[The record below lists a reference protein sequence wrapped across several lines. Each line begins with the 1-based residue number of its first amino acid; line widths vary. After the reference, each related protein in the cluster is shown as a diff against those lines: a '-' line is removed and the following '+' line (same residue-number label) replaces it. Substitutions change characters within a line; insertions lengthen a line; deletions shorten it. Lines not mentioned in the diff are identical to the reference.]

1 MFAAS
6 SKIGDGTFKIVN
18 HRDGTRS
25 VVKRS
30 KAEIAKMDTKFTQR
44 YQVFENNKDFFEQ
57 IVSDYDGEI
66 EYKLD
71 GKGAL
76 IELTIDGKK
85 VTDTEL
91 SLYDEKTNSVID
103 KNGEL
108 IKDIPYTERKAQSKR
123 AQDFIKNMMKIVV
136 NGSSYDAMDI
146 GMTIM
151 SMQANMNAPIKR
163 AANLEYASIQK
174 GLKASDYRWEH
185 MMPTNYV
192 ILNLIDYYTNNKN
205 ADADAMAD
213 KLFNKYNVAVIP
225 KTMDKVLE
233 ETRLQQFMPADY
245 TLDQPVWRRYYN
257 FLTFGDPRIKAIVTL
272 NPDGKKIEIG
282 KAYEE
287 AGKVINKKK
296 RK

>member
-1 MFAAS
+1 MLFNLSKPVVKKLPIINKKILSKFLKDQIAFSDTAETVRQALGLTSPISDGFTDLDKIKKQRGLVGRLIRRFKTKKGKRQAVIDLFTLGRGMFAAS

-30 KAEIAKMDTKFTQR
+30 KAEIAKIDTKFTQR

-123 AQDFIKNMMKIVV
+123 AQDFIKNIIARLESF
-136 NGSSYDAMDI
+136 NFTRSDAVHD
-146 GMTIM
+146 
-151 SMQANMNAPIKR
+151 
-163 AANLEYASIQK
+163 
-174 GLKASDYRWEH
+174 
-185 MMPTNYV
+185 
-192 ILNLIDYYTNNKN
+192 
-205 ADADAMAD
+205 
-213 KLFNKYNVAVIP
+213 
-225 KTMDKVLE
+225 
-233 ETRLQQFMPADY
+233 
-245 TLDQPVWRRYYN
+245 
-257 FLTFGDPRIKAIVTL
+257 
-272 NPDGKKIEIG
+272 
-282 KAYEE
+282 
-287 AGKVINKKK
+287 
-296 RK
+296 